1 MTSSPPTAARR
12 EQAYVPLTVKKL
24 LAVMVIA
31 SCLGAQVY
39 AAAWPS
45 GARWWPFM
53 NYPMYSRSYP
63 PGRTVAS
70 YQLRALGCGAE
81 PEARRIG
88 ARQLGYRDGHFRGEL
103 IAIARDRPKA
113 PRHRARLSRL
123 AGARL
128 TPRPCALQVWGRRAA
143 LTRAGVSAAAL
154 RDMQWTLLR
163 EWRVDYPDSARVLPG
178 P

>member
-103 IAIARDRPKA
+103 SAIARDRPKA

-128 TPRPCALQVWGRRAA
+128 TPRPCALQVWGRRVA